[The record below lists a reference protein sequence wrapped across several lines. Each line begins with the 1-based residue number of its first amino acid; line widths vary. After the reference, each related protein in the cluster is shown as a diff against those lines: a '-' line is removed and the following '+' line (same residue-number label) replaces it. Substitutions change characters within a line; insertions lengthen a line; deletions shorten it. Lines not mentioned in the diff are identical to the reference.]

1 MNQWLAVVSI
11 TLLAVI
17 SPGPDFAMVSRNSL
31 LRSRRAGV
39 LTALGI
45 GLGVWVHVVYTLLG
59 VGVLLAQSIAW
70 FNAVK
75 LVGAAYLIWLGVK
88 MLRAKPVAEDAAEL
102 QAEVAVS
109 DGAALRTG
117 FLTNALNPKTTV
129 FVVSLFMQVVEP
141 QTPLATQIAYGAFIS
156 TAHVLWFVLVA
167 LCFSA
172 GSVRKRLL
180 AVRHWIDRVFGGV
193 LVGFGVL
200 LAQARLR

>member
-45 GLGVWVHVVYTLLG
+45 GLGVWVHVAYTLLG
-59 VGVLLAQSIAW
+59 VGVLLAHSMVW

-156 TAHVLWFVLVA
+156 SAHVLWFALVA
-167 LCFSA
+167 WFFSEA
-172 GSVRKRLL
+172 SILMPRLKIRSH
-180 AVRHWIDRVFGGV
+180 ATIS
-193 LVGFGVL
+193 
-200 LAQARLR
+200 